1 MALLSRLL
9 SKGVLA
15 ALYLVPPFLVLVM
28 GPQWSYLA
36 VVPTLWMLLEAAQLV
51 LRSRRF
57 EELVAA

>member
-1 MALLSRLL
+1 LL